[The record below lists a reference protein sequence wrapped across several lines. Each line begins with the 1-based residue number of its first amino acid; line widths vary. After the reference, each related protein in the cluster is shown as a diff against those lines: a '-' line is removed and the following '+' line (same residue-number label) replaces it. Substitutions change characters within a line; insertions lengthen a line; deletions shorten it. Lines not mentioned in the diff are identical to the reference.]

1 MKYPADVVKVYPSRK
16 IALLQK
22 LIPAC
27 AVLLYQLLVAG
38 ISYRI
43 FWYLFEWNYA
53 MEVVNYYV
61 DFDQGDFYFT
71 VKMFKHIAFWSLAAV
86 ALTLFCLN
94 MKRYMWNQVVFLCFA
109 VALYLTLGTI
119 LFRHELALANAG
131 GMWNVSADVPDE
143 VRMENL
149 RRNAGKG
156 GAEAMYE
163 LGRHYQHGWC
173 VKKDEAEAVKWFRL
187 ATEHGHAYAMYDL
200 GKCYRKG
207 TGVERNDAEAVK
219 WYALAAEH
227 GCAYAMYDL
236 GECYRKGTGV
246 ERNDAEAVKWYAL
259 AAEHNAAM
267 RATLE
272 ELAGE
277 GNLDAQKA
285 LESLTSQK

>member
-43 FWYLFEWNYA
+43 FRYLFEWNYA

-86 ALTLFCLN
+86 ALALFCLN
-94 MKRYMWNQVVFLCFA
+94 MKRYLWNQVVFLCFA

-119 LFRHELALANAG
+119 LFRHELALVNAG
-131 GMWNVSADVPDE
+131 GMWNISADVPGE
-143 VRMENL
+143 VRLENI
-149 RRNAGKG
+149 RRNAEKG
-156 GAEAMYE
+156 D
-163 LGRHYQHGWC
+163 
-173 VKKDEAEAVKWFRL
+173 V
-187 ATEHGHAYAMYDL
+187 YAMHTL
-200 GKCYRKG
+200 GTHY
-207 TGVERNDAEAVK
+207 ERGWDVRRDAAEAVK
-219 WYALAAEH
+219 WYARAA
-227 GCAYAMYDL
+227 A
-236 GECYRKGTGV
+236 KGD
-246 ERNDAEAVKWYAL
+246 EEAL
-259 AAEHNAAM
+259 S
-267 RATLE
+267 RLE

-277 GNLDAQKA
+277 GNSDAQKA
-285 LESLTSQK
+285 LESLSGQE